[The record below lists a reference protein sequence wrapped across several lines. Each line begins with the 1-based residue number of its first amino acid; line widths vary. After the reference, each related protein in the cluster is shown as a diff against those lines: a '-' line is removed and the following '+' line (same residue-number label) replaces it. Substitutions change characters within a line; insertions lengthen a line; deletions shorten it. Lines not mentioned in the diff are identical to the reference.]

1 MPMTTQERAAS
12 IDRRLDHALNYD
24 GKRFDVETIMC
35 ADRLIEFPD
44 ETVEEFVS
52 KLSEDEIDAYLQAND
67 SVYMLPLTDDL
78 AQMLSWPDSEDEIQS
93 DEPKALGLRAKVN
106 AERMQTMRDLDG
118 LSMTE
123 VAEKLNG

>member
-52 KLSEDEIDAYLQAND
+52 KLSDAEIDAYLQAN
-67 SVYMLPLTDDL
+67 
-78 AQMLSWPDSEDEIQS
+78 SEDEIQS